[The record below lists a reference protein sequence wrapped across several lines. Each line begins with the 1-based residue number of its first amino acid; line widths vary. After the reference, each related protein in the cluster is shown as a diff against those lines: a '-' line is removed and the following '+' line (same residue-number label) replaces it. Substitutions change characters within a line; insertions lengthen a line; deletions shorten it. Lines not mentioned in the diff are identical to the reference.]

1 MGRFFRYPNPVNEG
15 SSRVIALGVVTMAVA
30 AEVLRLPVLLIPL
43 AYGFCARVAA
53 GPRLSPLG
61 LVASRVVG
69 PRIGRWRRPVPGP
82 PKRFSQAIG
91 AVLTVSAT
99 VVWLT
104 VGWGAARWIL
114 LPLVVAAGL
123 EGFAGYCVGCA
134 IFGFLI
140 RWGVVPASVCAE
152 CSDLSARWATRP

>member
-1 MGRFFRYPNPVNEG
+1 MRRLFTYPNPVSEG

-43 AYGFCARVAA
+43 TYGFCARVAA
-53 GPRLSPLG
+53 GPTLSPLG
-61 LVASRVVG
+61 LLASRVVG
-69 PRIGRWRRPVPGP
+69 PRIVRWRRPVPGP
-82 PKRFSQAIG
+82 PKRFSQGIG

-99 VVWLT
+99 LAWLT
-104 VGWGAARWIL
+104 VGWGVARWIL

-123 EGFAGYCVGCA
+123 EGLAGYCVGCA